1 MPCKRK
7 GSNWRSTAASSCRA
21 RVMLTTTDT
30 TKSLSSKIV
39 MFKLSAASALH
50 NLKPAFKLPGP
61 VRPGLTAPLA
71 IEASRAARAVPATQ
85 ATRNS
90 LSNSPCP
97 LGRSR
102 GRCRYI
108 NNKPFQCSDGCDSC
122 SNFTQ
127 PGGRPGLPVGS
138 ARAPA
143 PDPHH
148 GNSKPPRVTLGLGSA
163 HREGSGWLPTAVPR
177 R

>member
-71 IEASRAARAVPATQ
+71 IEASPAARAGPATK
-85 ATRNS
+85 ATW
-90 LSNSPCP
+90 
-97 LGRSR
+97 
-102 GRCRYI
+102 
-108 NNKPFQCSDGCDSC
+108 
-122 SNFTQ
+122 
-127 PGGRPGLPVGS
+127 RP
-138 ARAPA
+138 ARAASGLCQSASAGPA
-143 PDPHH
+143 PWQLKTAASH
-148 GNSKPPRVTLGLGSA
+148 SRTRLCPPVRLRLAAHCSAQAVTRSQTVKVNQT
-163 HREGSGWLPTAVPR
+163 RTR
-177 R
+177 